1 MDNDTISRRTAIDA
15 LERIFDRC
23 EEIEA
28 HFPDGD
34 SDKTGYKMFP
44 DYMTVWKYLH
54 QLSSAHPEIIC
65 CKDCMF
71 WRRDRIS
78 CEGYAMCQ
86 TGEGGIRFRR
96 ENDYCSVARRR
107 TDE

>member
-1 MDNDTISRRTAIDA
+1 MDLIGRQDTIDAIEQHKTAV
-15 LERIFDRC
+15 LEGLEVDEGIAYGYAAAHRHLV
-23 EEIEA
+23 EIVKRL
-28 HFPDGD
+28 P
-34 SDKTGYKMFP
+34 
-44 DYMTVWKYLH
+44 
-54 QLSSAHPEIIC
+54 SAQPEIIR
-65 CKDCMF
+65 CKDCMY

>member
-1 MDNDTISRRTAIDA
+1 MKDDTISRQAAIDEIKA
-15 LERIFDRC
+15 LYEWHDIVTEDRA
-23 EEIEA
+23 ID
-28 HFPDGD
+28 HFKRLP
-34 SDKTGYKMFP
+34 
-44 DYMTVWKYLH
+44 
-54 QLSSAHPEIIC
+54 SAQPEIIR